1 MRVTVAGHIT
11 MDTITSDRIQTR
23 TLGGSPCYAGLTV
36 KNMGG
41 EVSLFT
47 KYGEDLPEEY
57 LLWLI
62 RNQLKIPK
70 DARSTTHRTTCFR
83 IVQTLKGRDLF
94 LERRC
99 EDLKMVAESLE
110 GHAVIVSPMVGEVDL
125 KLLSD
130 IRRRFKTVY
139 LDPQGFIRRFHRD
152 GRCFLENMDSSLL
165 KYADIVKIDEE
176 EAHMVTGSRD
186 PLQALEH
193 IVGRGVKI
201 AIYTR
206 GSEGILLRCSEGVFK
221 IPVVRKVR
229 VLDTTGMGDIFAGA
243 YTLTYLQGEDA
254 VWSGCVAVA
263 ASSIGLDKVG
273 LSKVPDIEAI
283 AKMAEETRK
292 KTKKIEGS

>member
-1 MRVTVAGHIT
+1 MRVTIAGHIT
-11 MDTITSDRIQTR
+11 IDTITSDRIQTR
-23 TLGGSPCYAGLTV
+23 ILGGSPCYAGLTV

-41 EVSLFT
+41 EVFLLT

-70 DARSTTHRTTCFR
+70 DARSTTHRTTRFK
-83 IVQTLKGRDLF
+83 IVQTLKGRELY

-99 EDLKMVAESLE
+99 EDLKMVTESLE
-110 GHAVIVSPMVGEVDL
+110 GHAVIVSPVAGEVDL

-130 IRRRFKTVY
+130 IRRGFKTVY
-139 LDPQGFIRRFHRD
+139 LDPQGFIRRFHPD

-176 EAHMVTGSRD
+176 EAHMVTGRRD

-193 IVGRGVKI
+193 LVERGVKI

-221 IPVVRKVR
+221 IPVVRKVKF
-229 VLDTTGMGDIFAGA
+229 LDTTGVGDIFAGA
-243 YTLTYLQGEDA
+243 FALTYLQSENS

-263 ASSIGLDKVG
+263 ASSIELDKVG
-273 LSKVPDIEAI
+273 LSKVPDIEAV
-283 AKMAEETRK
+283 AEVAEETRK
-292 KTKKIEGS
+292 KTEKI